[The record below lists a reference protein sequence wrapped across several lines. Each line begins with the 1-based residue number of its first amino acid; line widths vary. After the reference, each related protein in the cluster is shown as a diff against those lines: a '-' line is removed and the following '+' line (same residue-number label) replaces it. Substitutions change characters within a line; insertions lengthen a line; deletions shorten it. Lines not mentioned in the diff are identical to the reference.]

1 MITVKTFSVPISK
14 LCEVRYY
21 VVGRII
27 TDAHFTPE
35 SEFVVDNRYFNTKEE
50 AEQFKKQCWEETPW
64 IEYEIREEIL
74 KIFDQRVMVPL
85 FFLLAFTCLFNRQVK
100 IRFDENV
107 TNL

>member
-1 MITVKTFSVPISK
+1 LNLSQFGVDNFNPLYYNIDRKEKGMKKMITVKTFSMPISK

-21 VVGRII
+21 VVGRMI

-64 IEYEIREEIL
+64 IEYKICEEIL
-74 KIFDQRVMVPL
+74 KIFD
-85 FFLLAFTCLFNRQVK
+85 
-100 IRFDENV
+100 
-107 TNL
+107 